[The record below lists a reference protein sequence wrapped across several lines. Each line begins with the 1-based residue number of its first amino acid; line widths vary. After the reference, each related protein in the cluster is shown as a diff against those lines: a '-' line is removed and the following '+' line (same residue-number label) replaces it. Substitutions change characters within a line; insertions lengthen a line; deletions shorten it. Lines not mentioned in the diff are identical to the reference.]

1 MAVGHECDLALLET
15 DDVSFFS
22 DLEALEMELESEAAG
37 DNRWPVHLDPGPH
50 SMLVSGQWDA
60 TSQLLS
66 HGLELRNTASR
77 LPYLQAFAP
86 DVVAQALSQA
96 KA

>member
-1 MAVGHECDLALLET
+1 
-15 DDVSFFS
+15 
-22 DLEALEMELESEAAG
+22 
-37 DNRWPVHLDPGPH
+37 
-50 SMLVSGQWDA
+50 VSGQWDA